1 MATDLVPP
9 FPDDAFRR
17 VLCVVA
23 HPDDVEYG
31 ISSAVAS
38 WTARGVDVAYLLLTR
53 GEAGMDS
60 SPPERTAQLRTEE
73 QIAGS
78 LAVGVS
84 EVEFLDYP
92 DGVLEYGLGM
102 RRDAMRGD
110 LLAHRRQRL
119 GAARANRHRRAR
131 RGTGQCDRPADS
143 ATAAGDH
150 RPFARKVDFHVT
162 RSCGIFPM
170 MAAVAAAAQCHRAA
184 VTDGDACFNQRD
196 NALSSSS

>member
-1 MATDLVPP
+1 MATDLIPP
-9 FPDDAFRR
+9 FPDDAFRS

-78 LAVGVS
+78 RAVGVS
-84 EVEFLDYP
+84 EVEFLDYR

-102 RRDAMRGD
+102 RRDIARVI
-110 LLAHRRQRL
+110 RRR
-119 GAARANRHRRAR
+119 
-131 RGTGQCDRPADS
+131 
-143 ATAAGDH
+143 
-150 RPFARKVDFHVT
+150 
-162 RSCGIFPM
+162 
-170 MAAVAAAAQCHRAA
+170 
-184 VTDGDACFNQRD
+184 
-196 NALSSSS
+196 